1 MVNITLSVPEDL
13 KSKLDKHPEFN
24 WSEVARQAFREKLS
38 KLEMLEQ
45 FSSKFKLSDKDLKE
59 LSDNINLAVSKRF
72 MGAK

>member
-24 WSEVARQAFREKLS
+24 WSEVARQAFREKLV
-38 KLEMLEQ
+38 KLEILEK
-45 FSSKFKLSDKDLKE
+45 FSSKFKLSEKDAKE
-59 LSDNINLAVSKRF
+59 LADKINLAVSKKV